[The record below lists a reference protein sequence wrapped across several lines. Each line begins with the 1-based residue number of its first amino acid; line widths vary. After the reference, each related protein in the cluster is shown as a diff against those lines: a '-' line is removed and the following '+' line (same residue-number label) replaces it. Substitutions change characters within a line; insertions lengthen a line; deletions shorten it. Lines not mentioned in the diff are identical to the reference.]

1 MSLITIAITAIT
13 KRTWI
18 MPPAANP
25 KNPMAHIITRIT
37 AIVYNK
43 FPILFDLVFDF

>member
-1 MSLITIAITAIT
+1 MTLITIAMTAIT

-25 KNPMAHIITRIT
+25 KKPMAHKIIRIT

-43 FPILFDLVFDF
+43 FPILFDLLFDF